1 MEQPRDQQQLEQV
14 RADAIEAQ
22 SKIKTLLDRKARV
35 VNPHADSTL
44 LATFYICMHKGA
56 DFSFLLR
63 FP

>member
-1 MEQPRDQQQLEQV
+1 MEEQPRDQQQLEQV

-35 VNPHADSTL
+35 VNPRRQH

-56 DFSFLLR
+56 DFSILLC